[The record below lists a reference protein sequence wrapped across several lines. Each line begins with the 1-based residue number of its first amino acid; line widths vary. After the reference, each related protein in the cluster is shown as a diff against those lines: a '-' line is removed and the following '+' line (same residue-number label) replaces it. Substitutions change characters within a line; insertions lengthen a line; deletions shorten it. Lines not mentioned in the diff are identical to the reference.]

1 MVIPWSNDTCMN
13 VSVVAVLA
21 LLALLVI
28 RNFVMRERF
37 TDENDKQQ

>member
-1 MVIPWSNDTCMN
+1 MN
-13 VSVVAVLA
+13 ISVVAVLA